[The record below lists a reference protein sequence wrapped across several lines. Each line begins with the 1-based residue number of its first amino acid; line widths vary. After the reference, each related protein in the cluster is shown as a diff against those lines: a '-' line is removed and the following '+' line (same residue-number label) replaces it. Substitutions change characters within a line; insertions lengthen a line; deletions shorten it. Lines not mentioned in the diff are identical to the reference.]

1 MICNVKFVAQI
12 FPNHMTFDHNNAF
25 KVDVIKIL
33 AHFLLHPASFL
44 TLVVALIDWNALNK
58 MS

>member
-1 MICNVKFVAQI
+1 
-12 FPNHMTFDHNNAF
+12 MTFDHINAF

-33 AHFLLHPASFL
+33 AHFLHPASFL

-58 MS
+58 MSLYTTIMGYDT